1 MPESVDLPAGAN
13 CTDLYN
19 ILSSK
24 TKFSIHQLR
33 VTKGS
38 DGSLIGNTG
47 DATVHS
53 TGLRDQS
60 TIYVKD
66 LGPQIG
72 WQTVFIIEY
81 LGPILIHPLIYA
93 AAPYI
98 YRSTPP
104 EASQMQKLVLLTTV
118 AHFVKR
124 EFETLFVHRFSASTM
139 PFRNVFKNS
148 AHYWILSGINMAYW
162 VYTPTSSAAGPPNS
176 LLVAIGLAL
185 YGAGELGNLQTH
197 LTLRDLRG
205 AGTAQRGIPRG
216 FLFDLVT
223 CPNYLTEIISWL
235 GVYFLSGFNWAVLI
249 FIVAAGGQMAAWAK
263 KKERRY
269 RKEFGDKYHK
279 KRFSMIPGIW

>member
-1 MPESVDLPAGAN
+1 M
-13 CTDLYN
+13 
-19 ILSSK
+19 
-24 TKFSIHQLR
+24 
-33 VTKGS
+33 TKGS
-38 DGSLIGNTG
+38 DGSPISNTS
-47 DATVHS
+47 DAAVHN

-93 AAPYI
+93 LSPYI
-98 YRSTPP
+98 YKSSPP
-104 EASQMQKLVLLTTV
+104 EASQMQKLVMLTTI

-124 EFETLFVHRFSASTM
+124 EFETLFIHRFSAATM

-148 AHYWILSGINMAYW
+148 AHYWFLSGVNMAYW
-162 VYTPTSSAAGPPNS
+162 VYAPTSSAAGPANGA
-176 LLVAIGLAL
+176 LVAAGLAL

-205 AGTAQRGIPRG
+205 AGTTQRGIPQG
-216 FLFDLVT
+216 WLFDLVT
-223 CPNYLTEIISWL
+223 CPNYLTEIVSWL
-235 GVYFLSGFNWAVLI
+235 GVYLLSGFNWSVLL

-279 KRFSMIPGIW
+279 KRFCMIPGIW